1 MVYAF
6 LCGSGNCLQRADMGK
21 NAFSNNGFYIIIT
34 YYYTKK

>member
-1 MVYAF
+1 MAYAL
-6 LCGSGNCLQRADMGK
+6 LCGSGNSLQRVDMGE